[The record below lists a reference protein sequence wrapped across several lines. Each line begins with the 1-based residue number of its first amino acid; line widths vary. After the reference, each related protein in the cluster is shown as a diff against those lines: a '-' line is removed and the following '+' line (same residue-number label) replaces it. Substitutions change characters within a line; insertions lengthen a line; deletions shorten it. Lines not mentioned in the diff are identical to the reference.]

1 MHTESRGPERPTVHL
16 PPRQQHHL
24 CVDIC
29 VVVVCAPEHGTHK
42 GKKLTL
48 KLELDHRHSMAK
60 PLHLALCINLD
71 DLEAKVESLVI

>member
-1 MHTESRGPERPTVHL
+1 M
-16 PPRQQHHL
+16 
-24 CVDIC
+24 
-29 VVVVCAPEHGTHK
+29 VVVCAPEHGTHK

-48 KLELDHRHSMAK
+48 KLELDHRYSMAK